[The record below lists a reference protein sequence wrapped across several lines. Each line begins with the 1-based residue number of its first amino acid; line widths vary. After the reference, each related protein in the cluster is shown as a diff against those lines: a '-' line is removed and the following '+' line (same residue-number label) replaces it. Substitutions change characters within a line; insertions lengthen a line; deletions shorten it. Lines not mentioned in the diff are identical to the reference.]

1 MPATTPA
8 AAEVREY
15 DLEATITWALD
26 EHVRAMRR
34 LAREPGNREAR
45 AIAHM
50 AGEHLEEVR
59 RAIADYCATNASAE
73 VLIEAGREI
82 ERMARRP
89 LLVVVPV
96 RSDDAGAGQDGQRI
110 AIPQVTPLPPLPAVG
125 DHAGP
130 GQGGAGEE

>member
-34 LAREPGNREAR
+34 LAREPENREAR

-89 LLVVVPV
+89 LLAVVPV
-96 RSDDAGAGQDGQRI
+96 ESDDAGAGQDG
-110 AIPQVTPLPPLPAVG
+110 
-125 DHAGP
+125 
-130 GQGGAGEE
+130 